1 MQWFSF
7 SGLIPGPLFFGQ
19 MRWATKE
26 EDIIKLFSVLL
37 SLTLKIILDSLIY
50 QILLNFQDLF
60 FVIIWFSMPLFF
72 LMKELYSI
80 TLAGFI
86 GQRET
91 KSYCRERGWW
101 WNWNHLPWFASSDHV
116 GPITPFNML
125 FLFYCSMLLK
135 GSTQAFILQWRNTY
149 FCTTF

>member
-1 MQWFSF
+1 
-7 SGLIPGPLFFGQ
+7 

-26 EDIIKLFSVLL
+26 EDVIKLFSVLL

-91 KSYCRERGWW
+91 KSYCRERG
-101 WNWNHLPWFASSDHV
+101 
-116 GPITPFNML
+116 
-125 FLFYCSMLLK
+125 
-135 GSTQAFILQWRNTY
+135 
-149 FCTTF
+149 